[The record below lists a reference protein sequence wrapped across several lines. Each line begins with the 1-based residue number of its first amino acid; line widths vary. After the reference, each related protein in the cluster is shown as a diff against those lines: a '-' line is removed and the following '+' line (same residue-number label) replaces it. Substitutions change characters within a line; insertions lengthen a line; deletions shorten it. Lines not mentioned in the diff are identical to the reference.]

1 MTPDPITFLHQRLS
15 EARAQLVAAGI
26 APTEA
31 AIDVDL
37 FARTI
42 LGWDRARV
50 LTART
55 EPAPAALEPRFSEW
69 LLRRADRE
77 PSAYIVGTR
86 EFWGLDF
93 RVTSDVLIPRPESEF
108 IVEEALAVLKELRLV
123 SPRLSDIGTG
133 SGCLAVSL
141 VHEIASAHMTATDV
155 SRAALTVARDNAR
168 RHGVDDKITWLETSF
183 LDGVS
188 GPLDL
193 IVANPPYVK
202 EGDKPALA
210 RDVRHE
216 PDVALFGGP
225 SGLQGVE
232 AVLDAAVR
240 TLTGGGWLVM
250 EFGLGQE
257 DDVLRLVAA
266 RSSLRIDRVRAD
278 LQGIPRTAVI
288 EKLPT
293 RTSGVGYLAIGS

>member
-1 MTPDPITFLHQRLS
+1 MTLLHEQLTAGR
-15 EARAQLVAAGI
+15 ERLVAAGI
-26 APTEA
+26 EASSA

-55 EPAPAALEPRFSEW
+55 EPAPEGLEPQFSEW
-69 LLRRADRE
+69 ILRRADRE
-77 PSAYIVGTR
+77 PAAYIVGNR

-108 IVEEALAVLKELRLV
+108 IVEESLSILTALNLA
-123 SPRLSDIGTG
+123 SPRLADIGTG

-141 VHEIASAHMTATDV
+141 AREITSAHIVATDI
-155 SRAALTVARDNAR
+155 SREALAVARDNAR
-168 RHGVDDKITWLETSF
+168 RHGVSQRTTFVETSF
-183 LDGVS
+183 LDGIP
-188 GPLDL
+188 GPFDL
-193 IVANPPYVK
+193 IAANPPYVK
-202 EGDKPALA
+202 AGDKPALS

-216 PDVALFGGP
+216 PDVALFGGDT
-225 SGLQGVE
+225 GLQGVE
-232 AVLDAAVR
+232 AVLDAASR
-240 TLTGGGWLVM
+240 TITSGGWLIM

-257 DDVLRLVAA
+257 EEVRRLVAA
-266 RSSLRIDRVRAD
+266 RPTLRIERVRAD

-288 EKLPT
+288 Q
-293 RTSGVGYLAIGS
+293 RS